1 MVSCEVSAADE
12 EIVVRRGEALAYHR
26 AHADE
31 DASESDAGGARV
43 MGGGTPSLVCH
54 RGERSLLRVRF
65 LQSLPRLAIACK
77 RKMLRRVEIDFL
89 RLNRAKK
96 RLLQH
101 YLHIFIFS
109 LFFFEI
115 FVKILMNLPLFV
127 QNVDFFKQLS

>member
-1 MVSCEVSAADE
+1 MPAVRTSWAAERRVWCVIEMNEV
-12 EIVVRRGEALAYHR
+12 Y
-26 AHADE
+26 
-31 DASESDAGGARV
+31 RV
-43 MGGGTPSLVCH
+43 C
-54 RGERSLLRVRF
+54 F

-77 RKMLRRVEIDFL
+77 RKMLHRAEIDFL